1 MARQPER
8 AAGPRPTGAEA
19 GDALVAAF
27 VAIDLETTGFDPA
40 SDRIID
46 VGATRF
52 DRAGRAESF
61 ESLVDPG
68 RPIPDEI
75 HELTGIGDA
84 DVTGAPTAPRVLEEL
99 RAFCGGLPVVGQS
112 VSFDLSFLRAAG
124 LELPGE
130 VHDTHHLAA
139 VLLPTNPRLSLAAL
153 AEELGVSNTRP
164 HRALADAEATRDVF
178 LRLLDGLAA
187 LPRTLLLDLAHFA
200 ARGGWAAQRLFEEA
214 AAAERAPPVGDVA
227 DGAAASALV
236 ASSAAPGARGAGA
249 PSPLEPQEGWRPLDA
264 GELDR
269 LFALAAREPGLLPG
283 YQPRDGQQ
291 QMAEAVRAAFE
302 GGERLLVESGTGTGK
317 SLAYLLPALA
327 HARRSGER
335 VAISTH
341 TLNLQEQ
348 LAARELPRAAALV
361 ERAVEVG
368 ALSGGPESDAAGDD
382 GHGADA
388 EEPLRWAVLKGRA
401 NYLCHERWAEA
412 RAAHAPLD
420 PVEARLLARV
430 ARWLP
435 DSESGDVAELPLRRG
450 EPRAWRQLSAE
461 GVDCLSRRCAYVRD
475 GSCFLLRARQRA
487 HAAHAVVVNHALLL
501 ASAAAGEQALPPFR
515 HLVIDEAHRLEE
527 VATQQ
532 YGARL
537 ALSELADLL
546 EPRGAGGL
554 AEPLERAVRPPGEA
568 PLAAGAPLE
577 GVARELRRACAAA
590 ATQLTPLGE
599 ALAAFLAAFAEP
611 AGASASAELVAAL
624 SPARRGQRP
633 WEDVEVAALD
643 LDVALGGVAR
653 RLEEALLAVEALPA
667 GALPEQEALRLS
679 LARSAEGLAERRE
692 TLARTALSEEP
703 GAVVWVAAPEQAGA
717 ARPRQARLQLAP
729 LDVGEALARDL
740 YDGREAIVATSA
752 TLAAPVAAPRVSR
765 RRGGAAA
772 EAALA
777 AALEARRD
785 AGGDAAGE
793 LGGDAFA
800 FSARRLGLAE
810 PWQEELRTLAIP
822 SPFDYRRAVLALQV
836 RGMPE
841 PQSPAYEEQA
851 WRVLAE
857 ATEAAGGRALAL
869 FTSHAALRAAGA
881 ALRPALVA
889 RGIAVLAQGV
899 DGTPAQLLRQL
910 RERPRTLVL
919 GTAALWEGVDVRGDA
934 LQLLAMAR
942 LPFPVPTDPVHAGR
956 AQGYD
961 DPFAGYALPQAVL
974 RFRQGFGRLIR
985 GPGERG
991 VFLMLDGRLATRSY
1005 GAAFLDALPECE
1017 RRELPAEAIAPAVAG
1032 WLRR

>member
-1 MARQPER
+1 VASR
-8 AAGPRPTGAEA
+8 PREPGET
-19 GDALVAAF
+19 GDAFTASF
-27 VAIDLETTGFDPA
+27 VAIDLETTGFDPDT
-40 SDRIID
+40 DRIID

-68 RPIPDEI
+68 RPIPAEI

-84 DVTGAPTAPRVLEEL
+84 DVTGAPTAPGVLEEL

-112 VSFDLSFLRAAG
+112 VGFDLSFLRAAG

-153 AEELGVSNTRP
+153 VEELGVANTRP

-178 LRLLDGLAA
+178 LRLLDGLAV

-200 ARGGWAAQRLFEEA
+200 ARGGWSAQRLFDEA
-214 AAAERAPPVGDVA
+214 ADAAPDPVLDADAARVLASAGASRDARPVDAPP
-227 DGAAASALV
+227 
-236 ASSAAPGARGAGA
+236 
-249 PSPLEPQEGWRPLDA
+249 PLEPREGWQPLDA
-264 GELDR
+264 GELER
-269 LFALAAREPGLLPG
+269 LFALAGSEPGLLPG
-283 YQPRDGQQ
+283 YQQRDGQQ
-291 QMAEAVRAAFE
+291 QMSEAVREAFE
-302 GGERLLVESGTGTGK
+302 GGGRLLVESGTGTGK

-348 LAARELPRAAALV
+348 LAARELPRAAALI

-368 ALSGGPESDAAGDD
+368 ALPGDPPPDERTRVEAAPGR
-382 GHGADA
+382 DA
-388 EEPLRWAVLKGRA
+388 EAEAEPLRWAVLKGRS

-412 RAAHAPLD
+412 RAASTPLD
-420 PVEARLLARV
+420 VVEARLLARV
-430 ARWLP
+430 ASWLP
-435 DSESGDVAELPLRRG
+435 ESESGDVAELPMRRG
-450 EPRAWRQLSAE
+450 EPRAWRLLSAE
-461 GVDCLSRRCAYVRD
+461 GVDCLSRRCVYVRD

-501 ASAAAGEQALPPFR
+501 ASAATGEQALPPFR

-546 EPRGAGGL
+546 EPRGARGL

-590 ATQLTPLGE
+590 ATLLTPLGE

-611 AGASASAELVAAL
+611 AGAGSSAELVAAL

-643 LDVALGGVAR
+643 LDVALGGVSR
-653 RLEEALLAVEALPA
+653 HLEEALLAVESLPPE
-667 GALPEQEALRLS
+667 ALPEQEGMRLS
-679 LARSAEGLAERRE
+679 LARSAEALAERRE
-692 TLARTALSEEP
+692 TLARTALSDEP
-703 GAVVWVAAPEQAGA
+703 GAVVWVAAPEQSGA

-740 YDGREAIVATSA
+740 YDGREAIIATSA
-752 TLAAPVAAPRVSR
+752 TLAAPVAPPRVSR
-765 RRGGAAA
+765 RRGAAA
-772 EAALA
+772 ADAQLA
-777 AALEARRD
+777 AALDAQVDAASD
-785 AGGDAAGE
+785 AGGDA
-793 LGGDAFA
+793 FS

-810 PWQEELRTLAIP
+810 PWQEDLRTLAIP
-822 SPFDYRRAVLALQV
+822 SPFDYRRAVLMLQV

-841 PQSPAYEEQA
+841 PQSSAYEEQA
-851 WRVLAE
+851 WRVLAD
-857 ATEAAGGRALAL
+857 ATEAAGGRSLAL
-869 FTSHAALRAAGA
+869 FTSHAALRAASA
-881 ALRPALVA
+881 SLRPALA
-889 RGIAVLAQGV
+889 SRGIAVLAQGV

-942 LPFPVPTDPVHAGR
+942 LPFPVPTDPVHSGR
-956 AQGYD
+956 ARGYD
-961 DPFAGYALPQAVL
+961 DPFGGYSLPQAVL

-1005 GAAFLDALPECE
+1005 GAAFLDALPDCE
-1017 RRELPAEAIAPAVAG
+1017 RRELPVEAIAPAVAG